1 MEMTIRKGGAEA
13 VQMAILDGMKAAGLA
28 RELDAMTAE
37 RDALKAQ
44 VERMKAV
51 IRAKDGENERLRRQ
65 CRAYRFSRSQAYR
78 AHLDA
83 QGQSVMDGPY
93 RRLVIILAALVG
105 MVIAFAIVT
114 AIIWGQR
121 I

>member
-1 MEMTIRKGGAEA
+1 MELTVREAGAEGVHA
-13 VQMAILDGMKAAGLA
+13 AIRDGMKAAEYA
-28 RELDAMTAE
+28 RELEAVRAE
-37 RDALKAQ
+37 CDKLHDENRKLRHD
-44 VERMKAV
+44 
-51 IRAKDGENERLRRQ
+51 IRAKDEEIGRLRKQ
-65 CRAYRFSRSQAYR
+65 CREYRFSRSQAYR
-78 AHLDA
+78 ARLDA

-114 AIIWGQR
+114 AIIWGQC